1 MPNKETNRG
10 QKQRDHDRRQM
21 PDALEQT
28 AEPDGQFPENA
39 HGTLDDH
46 QPGEIR
52 GAVTIRT
59 ARTCHGNESDG
70 ARKVGRL
77 RHEARTS

>member
-1 MPNKETNRG
+1 MPKQKTNRG

-46 QPGEIR
+46 QPGEDPGR
-52 GAVTIRT
+52 GNDPNGKDMSL
-59 ARTCHGNESDG
+59 GNGS
-70 ARKVGRL
+70 RR
-77 RHEARTS
+77 RS